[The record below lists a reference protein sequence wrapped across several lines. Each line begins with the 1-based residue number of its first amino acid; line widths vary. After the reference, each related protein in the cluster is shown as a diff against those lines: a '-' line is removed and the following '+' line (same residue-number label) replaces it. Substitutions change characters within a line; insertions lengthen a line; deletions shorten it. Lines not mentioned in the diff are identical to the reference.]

1 MVRYPYFYPAEDK
14 KFVETQNNGNKS
26 GTLPKGKDDKN
37 GIEEF
42 CSHRLNLS
50 LWMWKNTPDKEVR
63 LKN

>member
-37 GIEEF
+37 GIKEF